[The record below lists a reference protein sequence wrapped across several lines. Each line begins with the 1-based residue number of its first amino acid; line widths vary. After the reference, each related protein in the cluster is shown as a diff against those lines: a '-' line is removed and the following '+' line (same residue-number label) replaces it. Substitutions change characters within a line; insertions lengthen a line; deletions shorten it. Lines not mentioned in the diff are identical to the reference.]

1 MRAIRPLECDSPKR
15 RVSFLCGTQ
24 KQHCDQG
31 QKPVPAGSLHVLNP
45 QVCAAT
51 ACSSQKLR
59 VKSDVWTFVLPPL
72 PGWLGWDRRPPLIPR
87 LFLPNLWRN
96 CHRQHATLP
105 PQATCQQVGS
115 RRYPCLGEV
124 QNHGLKW
131 VKDQQREEC
140 MNGLKH
146 FSGSCV

>member
-24 KQHCDQG
+24 KQRCDQG

-72 PGWLGWDRRPPLIPR
+72 PGWSGWDRRPPLIPR

-96 CHRQHATLP
+96 CRRGFCSKRTFATPLPSRHRQHANKWAPGVILVS
-105 PQATCQQVGS
+105 AKS
-115 RRYPCLGEV
+115 RTMG
-124 QNHGLKW
+124 
-131 VKDQQREEC
+131 
-140 MNGLKH
+140 
-146 FSGSCV
+146 